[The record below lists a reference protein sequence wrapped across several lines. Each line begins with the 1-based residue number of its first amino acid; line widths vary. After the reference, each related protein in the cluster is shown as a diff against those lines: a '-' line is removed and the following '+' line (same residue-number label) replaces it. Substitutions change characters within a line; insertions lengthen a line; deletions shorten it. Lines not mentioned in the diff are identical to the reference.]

1 MVGLD
6 VFRGLTIAGM
16 ILVNNPG
23 DWSHTWA
30 PLLHAPWDGWTPT
43 DLVFPFFLVA
53 VGVAIP
59 LSLGRRLQD
68 SGGELGPI
76 LRQILRRTVLLFALG
91 LFLAWFPF
99 FTVDWSRARVMGVL
113 QRIALVYAAAA
124 LAYVFVGR
132 RGRLWL
138 GGGLLVGY
146 GAAMKLVPVPGFGAG
161 DLGVEGNLAAWIDHL
176 VLGAHVWRHAPGPGD
191 PEGLLSTLPAIV
203 SALIG
208 IQIGEWLTSR
218 RSIENKLVG
227 LYWAGSVAMAGGLV
241 LAWWWPINKNL
252 WSVSYTVFTGA
263 MAAVVLAAI
272 VTAIDLWGVRRW
284 AQPFEVFGANSIL
297 AFVGSGLMARVMG
310 LIRIGEPEVSLKAWL
325 FDHTLERWLPPYW
338 ASCAWALGFVAL
350 WWWLMW
356 MLYRRRIFVR
366 I

>member
-23 DWSHTWA
+23 DWQRTWA

-68 SGGELGPI
+68 SGGDLGPL
-76 LRQILRRTVLLFALG
+76 LRQIARRTVLLFALG

-124 LAYVFVGR
+124 LAYLYLGR

-138 GGGLLVGY
+138 GGGLLAGY
-146 GAAMKLVPVPGFGAG
+146 GALMKLVPVPGFGAG
-161 DLGVEGNLAAWIDHL
+161 DLGVEGNLAAWVDSV
-176 VLGAHVWRHAPGPGD
+176 VLGSHVWRHAPGPGD

-208 IQIGEWLTSR
+208 IRIGEWLTSP
-218 RSIENKLVG
+218 RSLEHKLVG
-227 LYWAGSVAMAGGLV
+227 LYWAGGVGMTAGLV
-241 LAWWWPINKNL
+241 LAWWWPVNKNL

-272 VTAIDLWGVRRW
+272 VTLIDLWSVRRW
-284 AQPFEVFGANSIL
+284 AHPFEVFGANSIL

-310 LIRIGEPEVSLKAWL
+310 LIRVGEPEVSLKAWL
-325 FDHTLERWLPPYW
+325 YGHSFERWLAPYW
-338 ASCAWALGFVAL
+338 ASFAWALAFVGL
-350 WWWLMW
+350 WWWVMW
-356 MLYRRRIFVR
+356 MLYRRRVFVR